1 MTTKVYLGVGSN
13 LNRDNALRFAKKEL
27 SALFSNVK
35 CSSVW
40 ESRPVREAEP
50 DYYNIVIGGDC
61 DLSLDDL
68 VAKLAEIELSAGK
81 EMMFHNGT
89 NFGIKRRL
97 DVDVL
102 VYGDLVTTEPC
113 KLPRHDIQDYPF
125 VLCPLCEIDPD
136 FIHPLLKVRVSELW
150 QEMEPRLPEKMKVNK
165 VDFDWEV
172 AAPSWTKE

>member
-1 MTTKVYLGVGSN
+1 
-13 LNRDNALRFAKKEL
+13 
-27 SALFSNVK
+27 
-35 CSSVW
+35 
-40 ESRPVREAEP
+40 
-50 DYYNIVIGGDC
+50 
-61 DLSLDDL
+61 
-68 VAKLAEIELSAGK
+68 
-81 EMMFHNGT
+81 MMFHNGT

-172 AAPSWTKE
+172 PAPSWTKE

>member
-1 MTTKVYLGVGSN
+1 
-13 LNRDNALRFAKKEL
+13 
-27 SALFSNVK
+27 
-35 CSSVW
+35 
-40 ESRPVREAEP
+40 
-50 DYYNIVIGGDC
+50 
-61 DLSLDDL
+61 
-68 VAKLAEIELSAGK
+68 
-81 EMMFHNGT
+81 MMFHNGT

-150 QEMEPRLPEKMKVNK
+150 QEWSLVCLKNEVNK
-165 VDFDWEV
+165 VDFDWEYRLFLD
-172 AAPSWTKE
+172 